1 MLTIDSCYLI
11 QKCKWRNKLADIK
24 MIRTIFGVDLRTA
37 KEVVER
43 LYEAKR
49 KEVLAEYPSLMLG

>member
-1 MLTIDSCYLI
+1 MI